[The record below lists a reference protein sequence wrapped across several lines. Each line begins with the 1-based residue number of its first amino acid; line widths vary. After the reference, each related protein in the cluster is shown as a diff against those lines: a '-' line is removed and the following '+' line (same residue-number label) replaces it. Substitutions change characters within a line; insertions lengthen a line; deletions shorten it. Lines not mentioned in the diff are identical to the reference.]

1 MICEICLCK
10 ERHFYKH
17 IDLFARCHA
26 KWQIVSKLMKMITG
40 DYAKLILFSVIAKK
54 SYLKTPIKIASHNFL

>member
-1 MICEICLCK
+1 MICEICLCE

-54 SYLKTPIKIASHNFL
+54 VLFENPNKNCKP

>member
-17 IDLFARCHA
+17 IDLFACCHA

-54 SYLKTPIKIASHNFL
+54 VLFENPNKNCKP